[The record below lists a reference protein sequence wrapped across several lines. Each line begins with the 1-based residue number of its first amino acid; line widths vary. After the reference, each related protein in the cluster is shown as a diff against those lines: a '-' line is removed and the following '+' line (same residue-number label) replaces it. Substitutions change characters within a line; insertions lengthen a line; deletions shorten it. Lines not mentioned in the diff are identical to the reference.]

1 MDKPVMGNQG
11 LKMKLEEKEII
22 TEELKYFLFK
32 EQALTKDYSMHEHRG
47 KQIVERLD
55 KELVILRHMRDQI
68 QVLMDDVFGMQSSMQ
83 RPLQDVARQLTE
95 IKYTIDRLKE

>member
-1 MDKPVMGNQG
+1 MDNPVMGDKT
-11 LKMKLEEKEII
+11 LKMKLEEKETV

-32 EQALTKDYSMHEHRG
+32 EQALTKDYQMHEHKG
-47 KQIVERLD
+47 KQMVERLD
-55 KELVILRHMRDQI
+55 TELVVLRHMRDQV

-83 RPLQDVARQLTE
+83 RPLQDIARQLSE